1 MKSVFGK
8 DYAFFYDLFY
18 KDKDYEKESRCLAS
32 VFNKLSPKRPHS
44 VLDIAC
50 GTGSHS
56 NILAQMGYSV
66 TGVDASSYMLKHARL
81 KAKQKSLKVKY
92 LKMRMENLNL
102 GKRFDV
108 IISMFTIVD
117 YITES
122 EKLVKFFSN
131 VQRHMKKNSLYIF
144 DFWNRSAV
152 LRDYIPYK
160 KRKFECK
167 DFVIRRESHTTVH
180 PIESLIKINYN
191 VSIFDKLKGNKLKK
205 RFREMHALRFY
216 SIQEI
221 KSNLARCGLKAIKI
235 FPFINPKQK
244 LKPYDWDIVVC
255 AKRSY

>member
-8 DYAFFYDLFY
+8 NYAFFYDLFY
-18 KDKDYEKESRCLAS
+18 KDKDYEKESRRLAS
-32 VFNKLSPKRPHS
+32 VFNKFSPKRPHS

-66 TGVDASSYMLKHARL
+66 IGVDASSHMLKHARL
-81 KAKQKSLKVKY
+81 KAKQKSLKVNY
-92 LKMRMENLNL
+92 LKRRMEDLNL
-102 GKRFDV
+102 GKKFDV

-122 EKLVKFFSN
+122 DKLVKFFRN
-131 VQRHMKKNSLYIF
+131 VHRHMKKDSLYIF
-144 DFWNRSAV
+144 DFWNRAAV

-160 KRKFECK
+160 ERKFKFK
-167 DFVIRRESHTTVH
+167 DIIIRRESHTTVH
-180 PIESLIKINYN
+180 PIENLIKINYT
-191 VSIFDKLKGNKLKK
+191 VSIFDSLKKNKLKK
-205 RFREMHALRFY
+205 KFKEMHALRFY

-221 KSNLARCGLKAIKI
+221 KSFLGRCGLEAIKI

-244 LKPYDWDIVVC
+244 LKPYDWNIVVV
-255 AKRSY
+255 AKRMR